1 MIESPFHHLRASR
14 RQWWLVVT
22 TGALTMVCGSIG
34 LWQYDHAHAPHEIN
48 PVFCGIG
55 ALYHSMQMLVLH
67 TPHFEGGTNEWIEAG
82 RWFGA
87 FTLITTTWMLLWKR
101 MADEFRLFWLT
112 HWSGHHVVCGLGQ
125 KGMEVVRHLKE
136 HNPKAHVAVIDPH
149 PDEHFVGESAGLGV
163 CVVHDDAT
171 KPEALAQARVAL
183 AKEVIVIT
191 PGDETNVRIAT
202 EVRDACA
209 ANPSGR
215 VDCFV
220 HLSNIHLRERLQ
232 RHAEND
238 RGANCIL
245 HFFDVF
251 DNEARQLLTG
261 LPLDGAGITEDDPRS
276 VHVVIIGCGRM
287 GRSLALRAAKMGHFA
302 NRRPVR
308 ISIIDRKAARQR
320 EDFLFRYPALEN
332 AKSGEIADLSF
343 HKADAE
349 SLSARNLIEGW
360 ASEPDTLVH
369 LFICVGD
376 NTCALEVGL
385 RFQEALLR
393 HAHCDLLVRIKT
405 RESLAGILESPATGS
420 LPADA
425 GPRIQ
430 TFGMVEDS
438 CCEQAFRRE
447 HNEAYARAAH
457 EDFVRRRLADS
468 SRRPG
473 SDPAL
478 NDWSHLQEDLRESN
492 RQQVDHSA
500 IKLRAIG
507 CEIVEASDPREAVR
521 VFTPVEIELLAEM
534 EHARWNAERLL
545 SGWRYGTPSNK
556 KERINENIRP
566 WDELD
571 DTIKEY
577 DRQAVANI
585 PAILESSTPPMKV
598 VRKMPV

>member
-1 MIESPFHHLRASR
+1 MSGNTFHHPGASR

-22 TGALTMVCGSIG
+22 TGALTLVCGSIG
-34 LWQYDHAHAPHEIN
+34 LWQYDHAHAAHEIN

-55 ALYHSMQMLVLH
+55 ALYHSMQMLILH
-67 TPHFEGGTNEWIEAG
+67 TPHFEGGTNGWIEAG

-87 FTLITTTWMLLWKR
+87 FTLVATTWMVLWKR
-101 MADEFRLFWLT
+101 MAHEFRLFRLT
-112 HWSGHHVVCGLGQ
+112 RWSGHHVVCGLGQ
-125 KGMEVVRHLKE
+125 KGMEVVRHLKRY
-136 HNPKAHVAVIDPH
+136 NSKTRIAVIDPH
-149 PDEHFVGESAGLGV
+149 PDFADDCAALGV
-163 CVVHDDAT
+163 CVIMNDAT
-171 KPEALAQARVAL
+171 KPEVLAQARVAR
-183 AKEVIVIT
+183 AREVIVIT

-202 EVRDACA
+202 KVRDACA
-209 ANPSGR
+209 ADPSGH

-238 RGANCIL
+238 RGANCAL

-251 DNEARQLLTG
+251 DNEARRVLAG
-261 LPLDGAGITEDDPRS
+261 LPLDGAGITENDPRS
-276 VHVVIIGCGRM
+276 VHLVIIGSGRM

-302 NRRPVR
+302 NRKPVR
-308 ISIIDRKAARQR
+308 ISIIDRNAARQR

-332 AKSGEIADLSF
+332 AKSGVIANLTF
-343 HKADAE
+343 HQADAE

-360 ASEPDTLVH
+360 AAEPDTLVH
-369 LFICVGD
+369 LFICVDD
-376 NTCALEVGL
+376 NTCAVEVGL
-385 RFQEALLR
+385 RFQEVLLR
-393 HAHCDLLVRIKT
+393 HAHCNLLVRIKT
-405 RESLAGILESPATGS
+405 RESLAGILESPPSGAI
-420 LPADA
+420 PANA

-430 TFGMVEDS
+430 TFGMIEDG
-438 CCEQAFRRE
+438 CCEQAFRLE

-468 SRRPG
+468 NRKPG
-473 SDPAL
+473 RDPAL
-478 NDWSHLQEDLRESN
+478 NDWSRLQEDLRESN
-492 RQQVDHSA
+492 RQQADHAA

-507 CEIVEASDPREAVR
+507 CEIAGVSDPREAVR
-521 VFTPVEIELLAEM
+521 VFTPAEIELLAEM

-545 SGWRYGTPSNK
+545 SGWRYGIPSNK

-571 DTIKEY
+571 DSIKEY

-585 PAILESSTPPMKV
+585 LAILESATPPMKV
-598 VRKMPV
+598 VRKKAD